1 MRTPIYLPPPWQTRR
16 SLLKRGLLGGA
27 LLALGGG
34 GFLLCRRTKP
44 IAGPLKKPLKVL
56 DEVELAVLSAIAARV
71 IPARTGMPSTED
83 LGLALRADLVLSQ
96 VDPSAAKEVK
106 QLLKLFENALT
117 GFLFGARVRPFTQ
130 LPEAEQDQVLQEWQT
145 SRLMLRRTGFQALR
159 TLITAAYYGSP
170 ETWSATGYPGPP
182 AGFHQPDIPA
192 WDGRGPRPDGNGV
205 FHQGSDD

>member
-1 MRTPIYLPPPWQTRR
+1 MRTPIYLPPPWQNRR
-16 SLLKRGLLGGA
+16 SFLKKGVLGGV

-34 GFLLCRRTKP
+34 VFLLSRRTKP
-44 IAGPLKKPLKVL
+44 IAGPLRKPLKVL
-56 DEVELAVLSAIAARV
+56 DEVELAVLSAIATRV
-71 IPARTGMPSTED
+71 IPARAGMPSTED

-117 GFLFGARVRPFTQ
+117 GYLFGAHVRPFTRM
-130 LPEAEQDQVLQEWQT
+130 PEAEQDQVLHESQT
-145 SRLMLRRTGFQALR
+145 SRLMVRRTGFQALR

-182 AGFHQPDIPA
+182 AGFHQPDIRD

-205 FHQGSDD
+205 FHEGSDD

>member
-1 MRTPIYLPPPWQTRR
+1 MRAPILLPPPWQTRR
-16 SLLKRGLLGGA
+16 SFLKRGVLGGA

-34 GFLLCRRTKP
+34 GFLLSRRSKP
-44 IAGPLKKPLKVL
+44 IARPLNKPLKVL

-83 LGLALRADLVLSQ
+83 LDLAFRADLVLSQ
-96 VDPSAAKEVK
+96 VDPNATREVK

-117 GFLFGARVRPFTQ
+117 GFLFGARVRPFTR

-159 TLITAAYYGSP
+159 TLITAAYFGSP
-170 ETWSATGYPGPP
+170 EAWSATGYPGPP
-182 AGFHQPDIPA
+182 AGFHQPEIPA

-205 FHQGSDD
+205 FHEGSDD